1 MNENVIKFFELYDAD
16 PELRAKV
23 QAAEDAY
30 PGSLEIR
37 EYVVEDV
44 LIPIAEEMGLGFT
57 LLDLKKYE
65 TRLKFKHS
73 TEPAIEEGDEVVLPV
88 YWLLDRGW
96 QNDESVF
103 CGDEREEKKEKY
115 SIEDLKKKLEEDRK
129 RSESI

>member
-1 MNENVIKFFELYDAD
+1 MNENVIKFFELYNSD

-65 TRLKFKHS
+65 TKVQFQHS
-73 TEPAIEEGDEVVLPV
+73 IGEGSVEGKIVERPV

-103 CGDEREEKKEKY
+103 KNDNKDENNQFIDVKDIKKGEE
-115 SIEDLKKKLEEDRK
+115 
-129 RSESI
+129 

>member
-1 MNENVIKFFELYDAD
+1 MNENVVKFFELYNSD

-30 PGSLEIR
+30 PGSIEIR

-65 TRLKFKHS
+65 TRVQFKHS
-73 TEPAIEEGDEVVLPV
+73 TGEASVEGKIVERPV

-96 QNDESVF
+96 QNDEAVF
-103 CGDEREEKKEKY
+103 CGDKQEEKKELY
-115 SIEDLKKKLEEDRK
+115 SIEDLKKKEEEDRK
-129 RSESI
+129 KLGN

>member
-1 MNENVIKFFELYDAD
+1 MNENVIKFFELYNSD
-16 PELRAKV
+16 PELRAKI

-65 TRLKFKHS
+65 TRVQFQHS
-73 TEPAIEEGDEVVLPV
+73 AGEGSVEGKIVERPV
-88 YWLLDRGW
+88 FWLLDRGW

-103 CGDEREEKKEKY
+103 KGNGEDENNQFVDVKDIKKSEE
-115 SIEDLKKKLEEDRK
+115 
-129 RSESI
+129 

>member
-1 MNENVIKFFELYDAD
+1 MNENVVKFFELYNSD

-30 PGSLEIR
+30 PGSIEIR

-65 TRLKFKHS
+65 TRVQFQHS
-73 TEPAIEEGDEVVLPV
+73 TGEGSVEGKIVERPV

-96 QNDESVF
+96 QNDEAVF
-103 CGDEREEKKEKY
+103 CGDKKEEKKELY
-115 SIEDLKKKLEEDRK
+115 SIEDLKKKEEEDRK
-129 RSESI
+129 KLEG

>member
-1 MNENVIKFFELYDAD
+1 MNENVVKFFELYNSD

-30 PGSLEIR
+30 PGSIEIR

-65 TRLKFKHS
+65 TRVQFQHS
-73 TEPAIEEGDEVVLPV
+73 TGEGSVEGKIVERPV

-96 QNDESVF
+96 QNDEAVF
-103 CGDEREEKKEKY
+103 CGDKQEEKKELY
-115 SIEDLKKKLEEDRK
+115 SIEDLKKKEEEDRK
-129 RSESI
+129 KLEG

>member
-1 MNENVIKFFELYDAD
+1 MNENVVKFFELYDSD

-30 PGSLEIR
+30 PGSIEIR

-57 LLDLKKYE
+57 LTDLKKYE
-65 TRLKFKHS
+65 TKLKFKRS
-73 TEPAIEEGDEVVLPV
+73 TEPTPEEGDEVKIPV

-96 QNDESVF
+96 QNDEAVF
-103 CGDEREEKKEKY
+103 CGDKKEEKKNLF
-115 SIEDLKKKLEEDRK
+115 SIEELKKREEADK
-129 RSESI
+129 KKIEE

>member
-1 MNENVIKFFELYDAD
+1 MNENVVKFFELYNSD
-16 PELRAKV
+16 PELQARV

-30 PGSLEIR
+30 PGSIEIR
-37 EYVVEDV
+37 ECVVEDV

-65 TRLKFKHS
+65 TRVQFQHS
-73 TEPAIEEGDEVVLPV
+73 TGEGSVEGKIVERPV

-103 CGDEREEKKEKY
+103 CGDKQEEKKEKY
-115 SIEDLKKKLEEDRK
+115 SIDDLKNKLEEDRK
-129 RSESI
+129 KLGK

>member
-1 MNENVIKFFELYDAD
+1 MNENVVKFFELYDSD

-57 LLDLKKYE
+57 LTDLKKYE
-65 TRLKFKHS
+65 TKLKFQHS
-73 TEPAIEEGDEVVLPV
+73 LEPAIKEGDEVKLPV
-88 YWLLDRGW
+88 YWLMDRGW

-103 CGDEREEKKEKY
+103 CGDKVEEKKSKY
-115 SIEDLKKKLEEDRK
+115 SIEELKKKMEEDK
-129 RSESI
+129 KKIEG

>member
-1 MNENVIKFFELYDAD
+1 MNENVVKFFELYDSD

-30 PGSLEIR
+30 PGSTEIR

-57 LLDLKKYE
+57 LTDLKKYE
-65 TRLKFKHS
+65 TKLKFKRS
-73 TEPAIEEGDEVVLPV
+73 TEPSPEEGDEVKIPV

-96 QNDESVF
+96 QNDEAVF
-103 CGDEREEKKEKY
+103 CGDKKEEKKNMF
-115 SIEDLKKKLEEDRK
+115 SIEELK
-129 RSESI
+129 

>member
-1 MNENVIKFFELYDAD
+1 MNENVVKFFELYDSD

-30 PGSLEIR
+30 PGSTEIR

-57 LLDLKKYE
+57 LSDLKKYE
-65 TRLKFKHS
+65 TKLKFQHS
-73 TEPAIEEGDEVVLPV
+73 LEPAIQEGDEVVHAV

-103 CGDEREEKKEKY
+103 CGDKTEEKKEKY
-115 SIEDLKKKLEEDRK
+115 SIEELKKKIEEDK
-129 RSESI
+129 KKIEG

>member
-1 MNENVIKFFELYDAD
+1 MNENVVKFFELYNSD

-30 PGSLEIR
+30 PGSIEIR

-44 LIPIAEEMGLGFT
+44 LIPIAEEMGFGFT

-65 TRLKFKHS
+65 TRVQFQHS
-73 TEPAIEEGDEVVLPV
+73 TGEGSVEGKIVERPV

-96 QNDESVF
+96 QNDEAVF
-103 CGDEREEKKEKY
+103 CGDKKEEKKELY
-115 SIEDLKKKLEEDRK
+115 SIEDLKKKEEEDRK
-129 RSESI
+129 KLEG